1 MREISRG
8 TVHMNYFKVLLEAVV
23 FQNTD
28 SKPYSR
34 AEVVFPNL
42 GILAKVHEKHQDRRH
57 SYSGTAMSKNCPSLS
72 PKSSISIFSLQY
84 QHCADSNALNV
95 CRIPSTNSLTLLFPP
110 SPGTSTTPWKTAWQ
124 PPCDTHGN
132 RHSICTIGEWRTRRR
147 LLPWSWPGERQ
158 RSHQI
163 RSRPATSSQA
173 NSRSWLENS
182 WVSWQ
187 RTARCRNLRF
197 SWGVSEHSYQKIR
210 SARCGTGTSEVEF
223 TCSKWTAVSGQSPG
237 NHLCLLRGGH
247 TPSGYRLACAWYTK
261 QSWTVK

>member
-1 MREISRG
+1 
-8 TVHMNYFKVLLEAVV
+8 
-23 FQNTD
+23 
-28 SKPYSR
+28 
-34 AEVVFPNL
+34 
-42 GILAKVHEKHQDRRH
+42 
-57 SYSGTAMSKNCPSLS
+57 MSKNCPSLS

-95 CRIPSTNSLTLLFPP
+95 CRIPSTNSLSLLFPP

-132 RHSICTIGEWRTRRR
+132 RHSICTIGEWQTRRR

-163 RSRPATSSQA
+163 KSRPATSSQA
-173 NSRSWLENS
+173 NSRSWWENS

-197 SWGVSEHSYQKIR
+197 SWGVSKHSYQKIR

-223 TCSKWTAVSGQSPG
+223 TCSKWTAVSGQSRQSLVPVEG
-237 NHLCLLRGGH
+237 VPYAFRLRTSLRMVHKAVLDCKVKLLCLQVRKSFHCYLLKGVCDLEW
-247 TPSGYRLACAWYTK
+247 SM
-261 QSWTVK
+261 